1 MFGKFDDQIA
11 VKEPNLITRE
21 YGILIKKM
29 KDTNRERNRVLMMTD
44 FANGNPYAQALRHM
58 QNDILPSVNTPI
70 VKIEYEIEAQV
81 CHDAMFSSGQEVPSI
96 KIPIYITLDPQGAI
110 DTGMEGHMISQEKR
124 QLDQALKDS
133 QVSLD

>member
-44 FANGNPYAQALRHM
+44 FANGNPYA
-58 QNDILPSVNTPI
+58 
-70 VKIEYEIEAQV
+70 
-81 CHDAMFSSGQEVPSI
+81 
-96 KIPIYITLDPQGAI
+96 
-110 DTGMEGHMISQEKR
+110 
-124 QLDQALKDS
+124 
-133 QVSLD
+133 